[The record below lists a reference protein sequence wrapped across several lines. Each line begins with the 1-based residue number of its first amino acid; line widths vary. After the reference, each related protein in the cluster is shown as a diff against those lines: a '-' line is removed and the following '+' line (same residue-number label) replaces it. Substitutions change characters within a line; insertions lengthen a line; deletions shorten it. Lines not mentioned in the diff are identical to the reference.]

1 MIMILGNDEL
11 ILAIRAGGVDILL
24 ILVVATVLATTY
36 CQQQQQQQQLQ
47 DVEQIAK

>member
-36 CQQQQQQQQLQ
+36 CQQQQLQ